1 MVAALSLKEK
11 NSDVVNQAVAQLQ
24 QGRDNATGTVTLA
37 AGAAST
43 VVKAPNCSPSSGVFL
58 EPTTANAA
66 AALATTYVPIATVAK
81 GQFTIVHANN
91 AQIDKTFFY
100 RVSGGN

>member
-11 NSDVVNQAVAQLQ
+11 NQDVINQAVAQLQ
-24 QGRDNATGTVTLA
+24 QGRDNATGTVTLT

-58 EPTTANAA
+58 FPQTANAA
-66 AALATTYVPIATVAK
+66 AAVATTYIPASAVGK
-81 GQFTIVHANN
+81 GQFTITHANN
-91 AQIDKTFFY
+91 AQVDKIFFY